1 MYNDIDYAR
10 QKLVN
15 TVVLFDG
22 KAALIQEI
30 SSNRKG
36 MVAVASL
43 RNGEQVEAPLDQFT
57 IRGFKL
63 GYINGERECYYT
75 LRLPLRS
82 DWRQGLRERNTQYS
96 TGGRFCNASTRRIME
111 AVEGGQGYPSFVD
124 ALTKVREQGGAVAF
138 SPSCCLRSE
147 RGRIVLYFRA

>member
-36 MVAVASL
+36 MVAVAS
-43 RNGEQVEAPLDQFT
+43 
-57 IRGFKL
+57 
-63 GYINGERECYYT
+63 
-75 LRLPLRS
+75 RS
-82 DWRQGLRERNTQYS
+82 
-96 TGGRFCNASTRRIME
+96 
-111 AVEGGQGYPSFVD
+111 
-124 ALTKVREQGGAVAF
+124 
-138 SPSCCLRSE
+138 
-147 RGRIVLYFRA
+147 